1 LVAETVAF
9 VAASKPRPASSIPA
23 HTRAGRRLMPPSK
36 RNSKARTPVKNV
48 DLKFLLLAALM
59 LTLGVGLGIRMGI
72 VHDFSLAPV
81 HAHINLVGWA
91 SLALFGIVYRL
102 YPAMAES
109 RLAGLHFILAAPAAV
124 MFPIGIALSILAE
137 RPLVAIVASLFWF
150 AGVLLFLVNL
160 VRQAFRSMPAAQP
173 VLVPAE

>member
-1 LVAETVAF
+1 
-9 VAASKPRPASSIPA
+9 
-23 HTRAGRRLMPPSK
+23 M
-36 RNSKARTPVKNV
+36 KNV

-59 LTLGVGLGIRMGI
+59 LTAGVGLGIRMGI

-137 RPLVAIVASLFWF
+137 RPLVAIVASLFWM

-160 VRQAFRSMPAAQP
+160 IRQAFRSRSAAAAPAS
-173 VLVPAE
+173 PARKEYA

>member
-1 LVAETVAF
+1 
-9 VAASKPRPASSIPA
+9 
-23 HTRAGRRLMPPSK
+23 M
-36 RNSKARTPVKNV
+36 KNV
-48 DLKFLLLAALM
+48 DLKFLLLAAIM
-59 LTLGVGLGIRMGI
+59 LACGVGLGIRMGI

-102 YPAMAES
+102 YPQMAAS

-137 RPLVAIVASLFWF
+137 RPLLAIVASLLWL

-160 VRQAFRSMPAAQP
+160 IRQAFRPAPATAP
-173 VLVPAE
+173 ALVPAE

>member
-1 LVAETVAF
+1 
-9 VAASKPRPASSIPA
+9 
-23 HTRAGRRLMPPSK
+23 M
-36 RNSKARTPVKNV
+36 KNV
-48 DLKFLLLAALM
+48 DLKFLLLAAVM
-59 LTLGVGLGIRMGI
+59 LTCGVGLGIRMGI

-102 YPAMAES
+102 YPQMAQS

-137 RPLVAIVASLFWF
+137 RPLVAIVASLLWF
-150 AGVLLFLVNL
+150 IGVLVFLANL
-160 VRQAFRSMPAAQP
+160 IRQAFRSAPTPAP
-173 VLVPAE
+173 TLVPAE

>member
-1 LVAETVAF
+1 
-9 VAASKPRPASSIPA
+9 
-23 HTRAGRRLMPPSK
+23 
-36 RNSKARTPVKNV
+36 VKNV
-48 DLKFLLLAALM
+48 DLKFLLLAAIM
-59 LTLGVGLGIRMGI
+59 LTAGVGLGIRMGI

-102 YPAMAES
+102 YPQMAES

-137 RPLVAIVASLFWF
+137 RPLLAIVASLLWM
-150 AGVLLFLVNL
+150 AGVLLFLANL
-160 VRQAFRSMPAAQP
+160 IRQAFRPAA
-173 VLVPAE
+173 A